1 MPPPT
6 AEPIGLLLAR
16 TAKATSRAFDEVL
29 VEAGASLPIWLVLVS
44 LQGPRRPA
52 QRELATAIG
61 IEGPTLTH
69 HLNRMEADG
78 LVTRTRDPENR
89 RAHQVALT
97 DEGKALFR
105 RLLGAVSAYDAQLR
119 GGITEADLSVARKV
133 LAQLAVN
140 AAPEVDGVTP

>member
-6 AEPIGLLLAR
+6 VEPIGLLLAR
-16 TAKATSRAFDEVL
+16 TAKATSRAFDQVL
-29 VEAGASLPIWLVLVS
+29 VEAGASLPTWLVLVS
-44 LQGPRRPA
+44 LQGRRNPA

-97 DEGKALFR
+97 DGGRALFR
-105 RLLGAVSAYDAQLR
+105 RLVGVVSAFDAQLR
-119 GGITEADLSVARKV
+119 SGIDEADVEAARQV
-133 LAQLAVN
+133 LARLATN
-140 AAPEVDGVTP
+140 AAPVEEV